1 MHAILAWAVSGRKT
15 TPGVMHEPRISS
27 SEFSPP
33 LYTSSA
39 IATPDGSTNKHWRTL
54 TMRKRHWEAES
65 CLGNSVDWEC
75 LWLKGQHTGTR
86 FDTFLFPAEWLE
98 TRSEKLKRQSSYSSR
113 GQQRYTLWWTWYVLL
128 IIACA
133 GVSPVLANLVH
144 CNAIR
149 TFYCVCHHTR
159 VVYKQCYVHC
169 LKGDG

>member
-1 MHAILAWAVSGRKT
+1 MQFWRGLFQEEKRHQESCMN
-15 TPGVMHEPRISS
+15 PGFP
-27 SEFSPP
+27 
-33 LYTSSA
+33 TQSSA
-39 IATPDGSTNKHWRTL
+39 HLCTRFQPSQHQMEAPTDTEVLWQ
-54 TMRKRHWEAES
+54 WENAIEKLKVV
-65 CLGNSVDWEC
+65 LGDSVDWEC
-75 LWLKGQHTGTR
+75 LWLKGQYTGTR